1 MADAPEKKR
10 ATAPLQ
16 GLNFLGLMDGVLGGQ
31 ATDWEPP
38 MAETLESLFPG
49 YEEFE
54 FIDRGGMGAVYSAL
68 QRSLERRVA
77 IKILPPEM
85 GLDEA
90 FVERF
95 HQEARLLAR
104 LQHPHIVAIHDFGRN
119 ASGHLFIVM
128 EYVEGTSLLEVMKR
142 ERLTLAKVI
151 EVITQICEALQFAH
165 DHGVIHRDIKPT
177 NILIDVWG
185 RARVADFGLAKL
197 AESSPKT
204 TYTTR
209 TGLVLGTPG
218 YAAPEQRRGE
228 SGLDHRADIFSM
240 GVTLYEMLT
249 NHLPVG
255 VFEPPSKKSDSPA
268 VLDKVVMR
276 CLREL
281 PKDRYQ
287 KAKDLKA
294 AIESAADKLAR
305 PAMQRAIAKRPI
317 VSMMTSVIVGAGFI
331 YLLDALNTEL
341 IEKPQM
347 AVPMNVD
354 GEQGPTVVRLSDS
367 YSLVRTRM
375 SWEEA
380 RRRVKA
386 TAGVEM
392 ASFHSQAELDT
403 VAGLLREHGIHA
415 PVWTG
420 GHEVGDTDQM
430 AWDDGSPFDF
440 QAWQPT
446 GGGAPLLI
454 SEIQAKNQRTL
465 RLSGGDSPDWIEV
478 YNPGSTPV
486 SLRGWLLRHF
496 TGRYAFEGRLG
507 GDSSPLAA
515 QALVVQPGEYRVIYC
530 QDGGL
535 QEQGLPAF
543 GFQLEAQTGRLVW
556 SDPAGRLV
564 QYMDPGWTRFPADGS
579 LVWDAASQTW
589 AWAETPTPGAANAP
603 ASEPLLNQSG
613 EPPAMAYAVLMLP
626 EFGCLWTLDVQ
637 RRTAWALVQ
646 HRPSKGGNAS
656 RPPEKNGA
664 AGSGSGSQS
673 GE

>member
-1 MADAPEKKR
+1 MADGSEKKR

-54 FIDRGGMGAVYSAL
+54 FIDRGGMGAVYSAR
-68 QRSLERRVA
+68 QRSLDRRVA

-85 GLDEA
+85 GQDEA

-95 HQEARLLAR
+95 HQEARLLAK
-104 LQHPHIVAIHDFGRN
+104 LQHPHIVAIYDFGRN

-128 EYVEGTSLLEVMKR
+128 EFIEGTSLLDIMKK
-142 ERLTLAKVI
+142 ERLTLSKII

-209 TGLVLGTPG
+209 TGMVLGTPG

-228 SGLDHRADIFSM
+228 ADLDHRADLFSV
-240 GVTLYEMLT
+240 GVTMYEMLT
-249 NHLPVG
+249 GHLPVG

-268 VLDKVVMR
+268 LLDKVVMR
-276 CLREL
+276 ALREL
-281 PKDRYQ
+281 PKDRFQ
-287 KAKDLKA
+287 RAKDMKA
-294 AIESAADKLAR
+294 AIETAADKVAR

-341 IEKPQM
+341 IEKPAM
-347 AVPMNVD
+347 HAPLNVD
-354 GEQGPTVVRLSDS
+354 GEQGPTVLRLNASF
-367 YSLVRTRM
+367 SLVRTRM

-380 RRRVKA
+380 RRRVKV
-386 TAGVEM
+386 TPGVEM
-392 ASFHSQAELDT
+392 ASFHNQEELDE
-403 VAGLLREHGIHA
+403 VAGLLAQHEVASPI
-415 PVWTG
+415 WTG
-420 GHEVGDTDQM
+420 GHVDLATGKTV
-430 AWDDGSPFDF
+430 WDDGSAFDF
-440 QAWQPT
+440 DAWLPT
-446 GGGAPLLI
+446 GGETPLQV

-465 RLSGGDSPDWIEV
+465 KLNGGDTPDWIEI
-478 YNPGSTPV
+478 YNPGTTAV

-507 GDSSPLAA
+507 GDSSPLDAA
-515 QALVVQPGEYRVIYC
+515 SLMVQPGEYKVVYC
-530 QDGGL
+530 QDGVL
-535 QEQGLPAF
+535 REQGLPAF
-543 GFQLEAQTGRLVW
+543 GFQLEAQTGRVTW
-556 SDPAGRLV
+556 TDPAGHLL
-564 QYMDPGWTRFPADGS
+564 QFMDPGWTRFPADGS
-579 LVWDAASQTW
+579 LVWEAESKTW
-589 AWAETPTPGAANAP
+589 GWTRSPTPGTANA
-603 ASEPLLNQSG
+603 AVVEPLAGQTG
-613 EPPAMAYAVLMLP
+613 EVPDMPRAVLMLP
-626 EFGCLWTLDVQ
+626 EFGCQWALDLQ
-637 RRTAWALVQ
+637 RRTAWALVR
-646 HRPSKGGNAS
+646 HSRTPWAS
-656 RPPEKNGA
+656 RDKGR
-664 AGSGSGSQS
+664 GK
-673 GE
+673 